1 MNAHAP
7 PSRRAVAE
15 ALLGGDG
22 GLLAVLGLG
31 GTAWDA
37 MAAGDR
43 GLSFYLW
50 GGMGLAASIG
60 LGLAAAQ
67 PERRVLVLTG
77 DGEMLMGLGS
87 LATVACRAP
96 PNLAVVVVD
105 NELYGETGGQP
116 SHTAGACDLA
126 GVARAAGIGDSRTVT
141 DARGLARLADD
152 TARLGTDVPGP
163 LFAAVKVPGESSGPP
178 DPLPPR
184 DGAFLKDRF
193 RAALLG
199 ENAAR

>member
-1 MNAHAP
+1 MSAP
-7 PSRRAVAE
+7 PALARRGVAE
-15 ALLGGDG
+15 ALLGGDP

-43 GLSFYLW
+43 DLSFYLW
-50 GGMGLAASIG
+50 GGMGLAASVG
-60 LGLAAAQ
+60 LGLAIAR

-87 LATVACRAP
+87 LATIARRAP
-96 PNLAVVVVD
+96 ANLAVAVVD

-116 SHTAGACDLA
+116 SHTAGPCDLA
-126 GVARAAGIGDSRTVT
+126 GVARAAGIRDSRTVA
-141 DARGLARLADD
+141 DAEGLARLRDD
-152 TARLGTDVPGP
+152 VARLGGEAPGP

-184 DGAFLKDRF
+184 DGAFLKHRF

-199 ENAAR
+199 AAADR